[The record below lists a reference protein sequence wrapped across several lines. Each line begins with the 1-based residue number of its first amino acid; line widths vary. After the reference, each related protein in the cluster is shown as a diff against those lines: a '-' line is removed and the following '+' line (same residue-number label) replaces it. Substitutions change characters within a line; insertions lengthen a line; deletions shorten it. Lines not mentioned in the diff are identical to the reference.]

1 MTPTA
6 LKDSLKALGWSQS
19 RLAVALGVT
28 KTTVSR
34 WATDQ
39 IPIPQYAVAY
49 LSLAMKVKEFSGDC
63 LQPH

>member
-34 WATDQ
+34 WATGQ

-49 LSLAMKVKEFSGDC
+49 LALAMKVKEFSGDC